1 MYKLI
6 NFDAIGYR
14 KHLLETRDYYKEKR
28 DKYIY
33 KNIMWNMYDC
43 MVCSTQKLIDD
54 MEDFA
59 ELEEIKGV

>member
-1 MYKLI
+1 MHKLI

-14 KHLLETRDYYKEKR
+14 KYLLETRDYYKEKR

-33 KNIMWNMYDC
+33 KNIMWNMYDF
-43 MVCSTQKLIDD
+43 MVYSTQKLIDD